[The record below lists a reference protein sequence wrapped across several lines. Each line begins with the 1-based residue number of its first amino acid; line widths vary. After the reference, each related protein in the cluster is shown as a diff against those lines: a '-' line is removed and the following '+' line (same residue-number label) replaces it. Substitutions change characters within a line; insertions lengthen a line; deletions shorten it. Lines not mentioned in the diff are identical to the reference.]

1 MYSGNIRMLADKSW
15 AGRHAPM
22 PAAVVETVVKTPCR
36 LVRIIQSYEP
46 RAIIFAG
53 RSACPTGTANAGS
66 TATAESSS
74 SDLGFL
80 AGCRKTVNGGRGRE
94 ERVGDMARR
103 SALDTTCRHARTEV
117 GCRGGGDGWRGM
129 SARPPGALDPSV
141 RSGEWTCIS
150 GRRPPCCRD
159 AQLRRTVGGPAPG
172 RCDRTAGP

>member
-22 PAAVVETVVKTPCR
+22 PAAVVKTVVKTPCR
-36 LVRIIQSYEP
+36 LARIIQSYEP

-94 ERVGDMARR
+94 ERVGDIARR
-103 SALDTTCRHARTEV
+103 RRSTRHADTLARRWAV
-117 GCRGGGDGWRGM
+117 GGGDGWRGM

-150 GRRPPCCRD
+150 GPPRPCCRD
-159 AQLRRTVGGPAPG
+159 ESLRRRVGNPALG
-172 RCDRTAGP
+172 